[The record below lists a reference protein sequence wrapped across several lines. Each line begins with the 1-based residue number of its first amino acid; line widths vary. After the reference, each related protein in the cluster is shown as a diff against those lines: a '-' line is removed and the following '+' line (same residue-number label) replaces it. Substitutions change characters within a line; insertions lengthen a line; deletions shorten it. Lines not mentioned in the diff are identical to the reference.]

1 MNIFEQAIGLKQ
13 EKEEYYRG
21 LSKKCSSRG
30 VRKLFSMLADEEA
43 AHRKA
48 IEDLAA
54 KIPAHLAQSTVL
66 ADAKIAFK
74 EIIAEG
80 FGSVCDAKQPEL
92 YRKALA
98 YEERAEKFY
107 LQKAQES
114 QEEYQKGIF
123 KRIAEEETKHRA
135 VLQSVLDIVQRPE
148 RWLENAEW
156 YHVEDY

>member
-1 MNIFEQAIGLKQ
+1 MNIFEQAVGLKQ

-21 LSKKCSSRG
+21 LSRKCSSSG
-30 VRKLFSMLADEEA
+30 VRKLFWMLANEEA

-54 KIPAHLAQSTVL
+54 KVPATVAESTIL
-66 ADAKIAFK
+66 ADAKVAFD
-74 EIIAEG
+74 EIVAEG
-80 FGSVCDAKQPEL
+80 FGSVCDADQPEL
-92 YRKALA
+92 YRRALA

-123 KRIAEEETKHRA
+123 KKIAEEETKHRM

-156 YHVEDY
+156 YHVEEY